1 MRNIMNTSLNHALE
15 KEVKHSKGVLL
26 DELRRISEN
35 LAEAEEKVNILRD
48 RKWDL
53 VKLLKD
59 MGHDFTATTEGMDVV
74 LSAPPSMKWN

>member
-1 MRNIMNTSLNHALE
+1 MNASLNHALE
-15 KEVKHSKGVLL
+15 KEVRHSKGVLL
-26 DELRRISEN
+26 NELRRISEN

-74 LSAPPSMKWN
+74 LSAPPSMKWS

>member
-1 MRNIMNTSLNHALE
+1 MNASLNHALE

-26 DELRRISEN
+26 NELRRISEN

-59 MGHDFTATTEGMDVV
+59 LGHDFTATTEGMDVV
-74 LSAPPSMKWN
+74 LSAPPSMKWS

>member
-1 MRNIMNTSLNHALE
+1 MNTSLNHALE

-26 DELRRISEN
+26 NELRRISEN
-35 LAEAEEKVNILRD
+35 LAEVEEKVNVLRD

-59 MGHDFTATTEGMDVV
+59 MGHDFTATAEGMDVV
-74 LSAPPSMKWN
+74 LSSSPSFNWS

>member
-35 LAEAEEKVNILRD
+35 LAETEEKVNILRD

-74 LSAPPSMKWN
+74 LSAPPSMKWS

>member
-1 MRNIMNTSLNHALE
+1 MNASLNHALE

-26 DELRRISEN
+26 NELRRISEN
-35 LAEAEEKVNILRD
+35 LAEAEEKVKILRD

-59 MGHDFTATTEGMDVV
+59 MGHDFTATAEGMDVV
-74 LSAPPSMKWN
+74 LSSSPSFNWS

>member
-1 MRNIMNTSLNHALE
+1 MNTSLNHALE

-26 DELRRISEN
+26 NELRRLSEN

>member
-1 MRNIMNTSLNHALE
+1 MNASLNHALE

-26 DELRRISEN
+26 NELRRISEN

-48 RKWDL
+48 RKLDL

-59 MGHDFTATTEGMDVV
+59 LGHDFTATTEGMDVV
-74 LSAPPSMKWN
+74 LSAPPSMKWS

>member
-26 DELRRISEN
+26 DELKRISEN